1 MMCVWCNFFFMSTRF
16 ILLTM
21 LLILGLIIG
30 FVGVCEVE
38 PAAPVTPGPT
48 KSTTTKAPDVVEV

>member
-1 MMCVWCNFFFMSTRF
+1 MSTRF